1 MQQETRLKSGVGKE
15 EGEEREIRR
24 NFIWTDFTRKLLSAF
39 YKQAHNYFH
48 LALYLHPMMMLRP
61 SPHSTIRK
69 ITEQSP
75 VESCNANSPVTNG
88 NNKEYR
94 HYCFPPFYV
103 PRIVAINAYKL
114 KIRFEHPLIR
124 QIVFFAVYEKKICLN
139 DTQFFY
145 IFTYINTLTRE
156 RKYANLENYYSSI
169 LGTKSGSV

>member
-1 MQQETRLKSGVGKE
+1 MKSGVGKE
-15 EGEEREIRR
+15 EGEETRDKEK
-24 NFIWTDFTRKLLSAF
+24 FYFTRKLLSAF